1 MISGRLL
8 HLARSQDDVGLPRR
22 RAAALARRKLATALA
37 PALALGRALAP
48 AVALAPAL
56 ALALLLRRAALR
68 EG

>member
-1 MISGRLL
+1 MMISGRLL

-22 RAAALARRKLATALA
+22 RAAALARRKLARALA
-37 PALALGRALAP
+37 PALALGR
-48 AVALAPAL
+48 ALAPAL